1 MVKITYLIK
10 SLKSLISDYAMLFPK
25 SVAFYPRLGRQSGI
39 LKKYLSVST
48 TGSKVREICVRNP
61 ASSVSLS
68 KLLIFSYLFSGEKKS
83 LLCRI
88 VRKLENIYIKC

>member
-25 SVAFYPRLGRQSGI
+25 SVAFYSRSGRQSGI

-61 ASSVSLS
+61 ASGVSLS
-68 KLLIFSYLFSGEKKS
+68 KLLIFSYFFSGEKHHYLAE
-83 LLCRI
+83 LLG
-88 VRKLENIYIKC
+88 N